1 MTMTGILFYPNYIIV
16 LKRICLNLLIDNEN
30 IYIFQTGDKIAIMAS
45 GKVQCYGSSLFLK
58 NRYGVGYH
66 MVMVKTSSCDVSKVK
81 EVIFRHIPTA
91 ELESDIGKI
100 FYLLLKIISYLYYIY

>member
-1 MTMTGILFYPNYIIV
+1 
-16 LKRICLNLLIDNEN
+16 
-30 IYIFQTGDKIAIMAS
+30 MAS

-66 MVMVKTSSCDVSKVK
+66 MVMVKTQSCDVSKVE
-81 EVIFRHIPTA
+81 EVVFRHIPTA

-100 FYLLLKIISYLYYIY
+100 YKSLNCIKKSRALLPGFSVK